1 MAAEKD
7 KSEQSMPSQ
16 DIELSNITVGSNAL
30 ERTTETS
37 LVEEPQSGPKYL
49 EGWRLHVLTVG

>member
-7 KSEQSMPSQ
+7 KSEQSVPSQ
-16 DIELSNITVGSNAL
+16 DVELLNMTVGNNAL

-37 LVEEPQSGPKYL
+37 LVEESQSGPKYL